1 MKKIFTAIGVI
12 FFVVVIAGL
21 SIFVYSK
28 LPKKVVAESNTLD
41 IQGKIN
47 DIGELATAE
56 YVYTIS
62 ESMHKEGLTIFG
74 KELTSSEVV
83 YSYSGTVK
91 AGLIFSDIKIE
102 VNNDRKQIYVTLP
115 ESQILSNELDLN
127 SLEIINE
134 EYSNFNKV
142 TFSDIN
148 LSQQSCKDTAKATA
162 IEKGLLDNADENAKK
177 IIESMIAGFY
187 DIKEYTI
194 YFE

>member
-1 MKKIFTAIGVI
+1 MKKVFTVVGLI
-12 FFVVVIAGL
+12 FFIVAIVGL
-21 SIFVYSK
+21 SIFVYDK
-28 LPKKVVAESNTLD
+28 LPRKVEAESNTLD

-83 YSYSGTVK
+83 YSYSGIIK
-91 AGLIFSDIKIE
+91 AGVIFSEIEIE
-102 VNNDRKQIYVTLP
+102 VNNDRKQIYVKLP
-115 ESQILSNELDLN
+115 KSQILSNELDLN

-134 EYSNFNKV
+134 KYSNFNKV
-142 TFSDIN
+142 NFSDIN
-148 LSQQSCKDTAKATA
+148 LSQQTCKDTAQTKA

-187 DIKEYTI
+187 DTNEYTI